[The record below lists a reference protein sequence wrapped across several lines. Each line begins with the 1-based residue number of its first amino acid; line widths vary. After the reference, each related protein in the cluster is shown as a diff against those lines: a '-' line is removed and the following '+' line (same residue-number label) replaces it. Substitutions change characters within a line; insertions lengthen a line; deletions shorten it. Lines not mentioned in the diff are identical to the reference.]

1 MVAALTP
8 LPVIGVPVR
17 ASTLDGLD
25 SLMSIVQVIKI
36 CYLFTIR
43 FRWVEV
49 IYFFIFLVV
58 MMENTLE
65 MNWLIFEYTFCLLSS
80 EIKYC

>member
-43 FRWVEV
+43 FR
-49 IYFFIFLVV
+49 
-58 MMENTLE
+58 
-65 MNWLIFEYTFCLLSS
+65 
-80 EIKYC
+80 